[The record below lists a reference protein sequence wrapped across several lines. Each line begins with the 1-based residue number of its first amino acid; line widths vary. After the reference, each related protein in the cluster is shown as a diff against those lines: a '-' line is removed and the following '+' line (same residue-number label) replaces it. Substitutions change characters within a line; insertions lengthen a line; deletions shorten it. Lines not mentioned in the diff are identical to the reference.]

1 MKKIFVAILLIMTAV
16 LTPACKPAES
26 KVSESV
32 FAMDTYMQLD
42 VYGKQESLDKLK
54 SEIERLDGLLSSTNE
69 KSDIYRVN
77 QSGTAEA
84 SEDTASLVK
93 RSLELCKQ
101 TNGSLDITVYPI
113 VEKWGFISQNYTIP
127 SKSELNALLK
137 DVGYDRVKSGG
148 KKITVPSGCKLDLG
162 AVAKG
167 YAADRAKE
175 ILNDEGVDSA
185 LLNLGG
191 TVLAYGKKPNGEN
204 WKVGVTDPEN
214 TDEYM
219 GVIECADKTVVTSGN
234 YERFFERDGVRY
246 WHILDPQTGEPA
258 RSGVVS
264 VTVCGPNGE
273 RCDALSTAYFV
284 MGAKKAAAFWKE
296 RGSESFVM
304 LTDSG
309 DLLVCEDL
317 AGRFTVDEERKNAK
331 VTVIRR

>member
-16 LTPACKPAES
+16 LIPACKPAES

-137 DVGYDRVKSGG
+137 NVGYDRVKSDG

-214 TDEYM
+214 TDEYI
-219 GVIECADKTVVTSGN
+219 GVIECADKIVATSGN
-234 YERFFERDGVRY
+234 YERYFEQGGKRY
-246 WHILDPQTGEPA
+246 CHIIDPKTGYPVDN
-258 RSGVVS
+258 GITS
-264 VTVCGPNGE
+264 VTVISNDGTKN
-273 RCDALSTAYFV
+273 DALSTALFV
-284 MGAKKAAAFWKE
+284 MGADKAREFIAADGSFDCVILTADKKAYITE
-296 RGSESFVM
+296 G
-304 LTDSG
+304 LTDS
-309 DLLVCEDL
+309 
-317 AGRFTVDEERKNAK
+317 FTLSNTEYETA
-331 VTVIRR
+331 VIRG

>member
-16 LTPACKPAES
+16 LIPACKPAES

-54 SEIERLDGLLSSTNE
+54 SEIERLDDLLSSTNE

-137 DVGYDRVKSGG
+137 NVGYDRVKSDG

-214 TDEYM
+214 TDEYI
-219 GVIECADKTVVTSGN
+219 GVIECADKIVATSGN
-234 YERFFERDGVRY
+234 YERYFEQGGKRY
-246 WHILDPQTGEPA
+246 CHIIDPKTGYPVDN
-258 RSGVVS
+258 GITS
-264 VTVCGPNGE
+264 VTVISNDGTKN
-273 RCDALSTAYFV
+273 DALSTALFV
-284 MGAKKAAAFWKE
+284 MGVDKAKEFIKAEKAYVTEGLKN
-296 RGSESFVM
+296 SFS
-304 LTDSG
+304 L
-309 DLLVCEDL
+309 
-317 AGRFTVDEERKNAK
+317 KNREYEIII
-331 VTVIRR
+331 V

>member
-16 LTPACKPAES
+16 LIPACKPAES

-54 SEIERLDGLLSSTNE
+54 SEIERLDDLLSSTNE

-137 DVGYDRVKSGG
+137 NVGYDRVKSDG

-219 GVIECADKTVVTSGN
+219 GVIECADKIVATSGN
-234 YERFFERDGVRY
+234 YERYFEQGGKRY
-246 WHILDPQTGEPA
+246 CHIIDPKTGYPVDNGIA
-258 RSGVVS
+258 S
-264 VTVCGPNGE
+264 VTVISNDGTKN
-273 RCDALSTAYFV
+273 DALSTALFV
-284 MGAKKAAAFWKE
+284 MGVDKAKEFIKADSSFDCVILTNDKKAFVTEGLKD
-296 RGSESFVM
+296 SFS
-304 LTDSG
+304 L
-309 DLLVCEDL
+309 
-317 AGRFTVDEERKNAK
+317 KNREYEIII
-331 VTVIRR
+331 V

>member
-1 MKKIFVAILLIMTAV
+1 MKKIYVAILLIMTAV
-16 LTPACKPAES
+16 LIPACKPAES

-54 SEIERLDGLLSSTNE
+54 SEIERLDDLLSSTNE

-137 DVGYDRVKSGG
+137 NVGYDRVKSDG

-219 GVIECADKTVVTSGN
+219 GVIECADKIVATSGN
-234 YERFFERDGVRY
+234 YERYFEQGGKRY
-246 WHILDPQTGEPA
+246 CHIIDPKTGYPVDNGIA
-258 RSGVVS
+258 S
-264 VTVCGPNGE
+264 VTVISNDGTKN
-273 RCDALSTAYFV
+273 DALSTALFV
-284 MGAKKAAAFWKE
+284 MGVDKAKEFIKADGSFDCVILTNDKKA
-296 RGSESFVM
+296 FVTEG
-304 LTDSG
+304 L
-309 DLLVCEDL
+309 
-317 AGRFTVDEERKNAK
+317 KNGFSLK
-331 VTVIRR
+331 NREYEIIIV